1 MDREAKT
8 WASLAVGLRECDTLG
23 CESTATSNSKLV
35 ASDVVLSTTSRASGV
50 KRNSLST
57 EEVVTSGEVLGD
69 SEVELSACVSVRVVR
84 CKSMND
90 IQL

>member
-8 WASLAVGLRECDTLG
+8 RASLAVGLRECDTLG
-23 CESTATSNSKLV
+23 HKSTATSNSKLV

-57 EEVVTSGEVLGD
+57 EEVVTSGELLGD
-69 SEVELSACVSVRVVR
+69 GEAELSA
-84 CKSMND
+84 
-90 IQL
+90 

>member
-1 MDREAKT
+1 MDRETKT

-23 CESTATSNSKLV
+23 RESTATSNSKLV
-35 ASDVVLSTTSRASGV
+35 ASDVVLSTTSRASSV
-50 KRNSLST
+50 KRNSLSA

-69 SEVELSACVSVRVVR
+69 GEVELSACISVRDVEY
-84 CKSMND
+84 KSMNN